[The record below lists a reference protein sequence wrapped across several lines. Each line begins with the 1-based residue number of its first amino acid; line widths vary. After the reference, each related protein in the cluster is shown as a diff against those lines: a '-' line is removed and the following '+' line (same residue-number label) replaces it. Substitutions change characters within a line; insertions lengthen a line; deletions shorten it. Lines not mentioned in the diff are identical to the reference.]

1 MSLTSETRNGT
12 IRHRLF
18 SCGTQR
24 ASVADSNGQLAARR
38 RSNQAGFTLIEILVA
53 MTIIAV
59 GVSAL
64 VTSAAASAWR
74 ADYLRERE
82 FGRWV
87 ASNALAE
94 LQSVPAWPANGTTN
108 KEVEMGR
115 FTWYVRTRTQA
126 VADPDLRR
134 VDIEVR
140 LDENADNYI
149 YTVAGFVGNPETRQ
163 GTSDDAGLTQ
173 SAGAQLVQ

>member
-1 MSLTSETRNGT
+1 MQH
-12 IRHRLF
+12 RHRAVRLP
-18 SCGTQR
+18 
-24 ASVADSNGQLAARR
+24 AGQSR
-38 RSNQAGFTLIEILVA
+38 GFTLIEVLVA

-64 VTSAAASAWR
+64 VASAGSSAWR

-87 ASNALAE
+87 ASNRLTE
-94 LQSVPAWPANGTTN
+94 LQVLPAWPDVGTTN
-108 KEVEMGR
+108 TDVKMGD
-115 FTWYVRTRTQA
+115 FQWFVRTRTQA

-140 LDENADNYI
+140 RDRNAESYV
-149 YTVAGFVGNPETRQ
+149 YTVTGFVGNPETRQ
-163 GTSDDAGLTQ
+163 
-173 SAGAQLVQ
+173 

>member
-1 MSLTSETRNGT
+1 MKKLK
-12 IRHRLF
+12 
-18 SCGTQR
+18 
-24 ASVADSNGQLAARR
+24 
-38 RSNQAGFTLIEILVA
+38 GFTLIEVLVA

-64 VTSAAASAWR
+64 VGSAGASAWR

-87 ASNALAE
+87 ASNVLAE
-94 LQSVPAWPANGTTN
+94 LQVVPAWPSIGSKNTEVDMGT
-108 KEVEMGR
+108 
-115 FTWYVRTRTQA
+115 FTWYVKTSTQA

-140 LDENADNYI
+140 RDKDAESYI

-163 GTSDDAGLTQ
+163 
-173 SAGAQLVQ
+173 

>member
-1 MSLTSETRNGT
+1 MTTDALYKKRQARFSAVQPGSLPRF
-12 IRHRLF
+12 RLTGVL
-18 SCGTQR
+18 SAHNRQKQ
-24 ASVADSNGQLAARR
+24 S
-38 RSNQAGFTLIEILVA
+38 GFTLIEILVA

-59 GVSAL
+59 GCGAL
-64 VTSAAASAWR
+64 VASAAASTWR

-108 KEVEMGR
+108 KEVEMGNI
-115 FTWYVRTRTQA
+115 TWYVRTRTQA

-134 VDIEVR
+134 VDVEVR
-140 LDENADNYI
+140 LVKDEDNYT
-149 YTVAGFVGNPETRQ
+149 YTVTGIVGNPALRQ
-163 GTSDDAGLTQ
+163 GASTDE
-173 SAGAQLVQ
+173 GAIQ